1 VNMVETIAF
10 FFAFAI
16 GEGNAK
22 STARCRRARCCC
34 DRGSQR
40 PMASWPQQ
48 CRQRLDCSV
57 GLPVLGA
64 RKAAALSSPP
74 RIAAARARR
83 SILSSRVLPP
93 HDACACAC
101 LVRVRGMSASSAGR
115 AQTSFHV
122 RTSAPEKIGGK
133 VGCVVLRRTQSGFF
147 DKLFTSTRAHCP
159 CPRPR
164 GCASCCPC
172 HAALLCPQGV
182 MVHAADPVRKRM
194 RISVSICAS
203 RPCQQSKAVADRCA
217 LRQCLARPAAVQC
230 TPHDRLLDPHQGLVG
245 PFARLIV

>member
-1 VNMVETIAF
+1 MNMVETIAF

-122 RTSAPEKIGGK
+122 RTSAPEKIGEK
-133 VGCVVLRRTQSGFF
+133 SVALFCAALRAAIS
-147 DKLFTSTRAHCP
+147 TSSS
-159 CPRPR
+159 RPR
-164 GCASCCPC
+164 ELPWTAHADVASCCPC
-172 HAALLCPQGV
+172 HVALLCPQGV

-194 RISVSICAS
+194 RISV
-203 RPCQQSKAVADRCA
+203 
-217 LRQCLARPAAVQC
+217 
-230 TPHDRLLDPHQGLVG
+230 
-245 PFARLIV
+245 